1 MENKKIRELAAIM
14 KEMGLTVVDYKDDG
28 VSIRIER
35 AAAAAVSPASG
46 SSAADAQIRQAPRD
60 EPDTN
65 DGTIVRSPMVGVF
78 YSSPGADAKPYAQLG
93 DKVSSGDI
101 LCMIE
106 AMKIFNEITAENS
119 GVITGIFV
127 ENKQIVEYGQ
137 PLFRIETEN
146 A

>member
-35 AAAAAVSPASG
+35 AAAAFPASG
-46 SSAADAQIRQAPRD
+46 SSAADAQIRQAPR
-60 EPDTN
+60 EQPDTY
-65 DGTIVRSPMVGVF
+65 DATIVRSPMVGVF

-119 GVITGIFV
+119 GVITEIFV
-127 ENKQIVEYGQ
+127 ENKQLVEYGQ
-137 PLFRIETEN
+137 PLFRIEIEN